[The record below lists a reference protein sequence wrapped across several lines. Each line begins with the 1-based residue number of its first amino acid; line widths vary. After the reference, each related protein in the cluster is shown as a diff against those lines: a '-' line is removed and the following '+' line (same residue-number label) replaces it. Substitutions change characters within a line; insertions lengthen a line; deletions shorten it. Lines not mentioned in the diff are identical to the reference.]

1 MLPAVQRL
9 IFATQLR
16 DAFLE
21 ANDPA
26 ARKPLDAQDRGS
38 LESTIAALTESGPP
52 SREMV
57 DIQLSILTR
66 LPGWPTGLRVV
77 RLMAPDSGLPPDPTL
92 AGDQRQFGAQTSQLA
107 LGDPLLIY
115 RQSDGSWFYARNATP
130 PQDWRPAPDRR
141 RPLLSACIAALV
153 ERYKDEGWL
162 IVARLAADSSHKPG
176 RANEAVLLAK
186 LQLQMAEWL
195 RRTSDQDEKYPLLWT
210 APATPRRDP
219 PHVEAAPTTGAA
231 QIIHAAAW
239 SEGHPTKR
247 RRRHASS
254 IHPPASPPPTT
265 CNGNSSVLTEWFPD
279 DLLLELLKAPVTPS
293 PNAKLGDMPPMKQ
306 QHAASSNNVV
316 DLTGGAS
323 CPAN

>member
-1 MLPAVQRL
+1 MLSVQRL
-9 IFATQLR
+9 IFAAQLR
-16 DAFLE
+16 DAFIE
-21 ANDPA
+21 ANDLA

-77 RLMAPDSGLPPDPTL
+77 RHMAPDSGLPDPTL
-92 AGDQRQFGAQTSQLA
+92 AGDQKQFGAQTSQLA

-130 PQDWRPAPDRR
+130 PQDWSPAPDWGG
-141 RPLLSACIAALV
+141 RPLLNACIAALV

-162 IVARLAADSSHKPG
+162 IVARLAGDSRQRPG
-176 RANEAVLLAK
+176 RANESLLLAK
-186 LQLQMAEWL
+186 LGLKMAEWL
-195 RRTSDQDEKYPLLWT
+195 QHASHYDEKYPLRLT
-210 APATPRRDP
+210 ASATPRRDP
-219 PHVEAAPTTGAA
+219 PHVDAAPTTGAA
-231 QIIHAAAW
+231 QIIRTAAW
-239 SEGHPTKR
+239 PEGHAIKR
-247 RRRHASS
+247 QRTDASS
-254 IHPPASPPPTT
+254 IHPPASPAPTI
-265 CNGNSSVLTEWFPD
+265 CHGHSSVLTEWFPD

-293 PNAKLGDMPPMKQ
+293 PSAMPGNISPMKP
-306 QHAASSNNVV
+306 QHAASSNDVV